1 MKKVKTSWLSCF
13 GHEEDTQNLT
23 HAQTIPGS
31 TMKSWFIDHMFQKQL
46 QKMKE
51 WGEKSNLANMSTP
64 TWCRLV
70 FISCPLFNFSTNLSC
85 LSEKIVI
92 PEHLWVLPP
101 VSKIVNHML
110 DWLLDS
116 LRRKH
121 WPKWDKKI
129 KFFPLWNM
137 YFLVSLKIMAKCSK
151 LGNNIEHLNN
161 MRHKGQTDKLSVIR
175 FIFTCIKRCFYKQ
188 HLKK

>member
-85 LSEKIVI
+85 LSEEIVI

-121 WPKWDKKI
+121 WPKWDKKNQI
-129 KFFPLWNM
+129 LSFVKYVFPCFFKNNGKM
-137 YFLVSLKIMAKCSK
+137 FKI
-151 LGNNIEHLNN
+151 
-161 MRHKGQTDKLSVIR
+161 RQ
-175 FIFTCIKRCFYKQ
+175 
-188 HLKK
+188 